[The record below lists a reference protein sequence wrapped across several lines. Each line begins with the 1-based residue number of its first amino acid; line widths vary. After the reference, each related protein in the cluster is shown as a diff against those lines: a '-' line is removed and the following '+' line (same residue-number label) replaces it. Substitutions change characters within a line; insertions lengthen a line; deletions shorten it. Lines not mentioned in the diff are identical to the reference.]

1 MKKNKKNKKN
11 IEGAEERIFID
22 ESDLSVLLKS
32 ERWVPKSEAGEPSQ
46 EAVSA
51 KVGELVLLPAI
62 DLQKIDIELLT
73 KITSSDI
80 IDRFLRAETHRIVA
94 EEGEVESE
102 IVTEAELQDEDDMV
116 SEELAEVDVEIKAGD
131 KERLTDEMGDLFFAL
146 INACRLYGIDP
157 EGALE
162 RTNKKFIRRFGYVE
176 EQAER
181 TGRVLKEMSLEEMDG
196 YWNEAKRL
204 ENK

>member
-1 MKKNKKNKKN
+1 MKKNKKN
-11 IEGAEERIFID
+11 IEGADERIFID

-32 ERWVPKSEAGEPSQ
+32 ERWVPKSEAGESSN

-51 KVGELVLLPAI
+51 KVCELVSLPAI

-116 SEELAEVDVEIKAGD
+116 SEELAEVYLAQGLKDMAIETYRKLSLLNPEKSIY
-131 KERLTDEMGDLFFAL
+131 FAEL
-146 INACRLYGIDP
+146 ISKI
-157 EGALE
+157 
-162 RTNKKFIRRFGYVE
+162 
-176 EQAER
+176 
-181 TGRVLKEMSLEEMDG
+181 
-196 YWNEAKRL
+196 
-204 ENK
+204 EN

>member
-1 MKKNKKNKKN
+1 MKKNKKN
-11 IEGAEERIFID
+11 IEGADERIFID
-22 ESDLSVLLKS
+22 ESDLSALLKS
-32 ERWVPKSEAGEPSQ
+32 ERWVPKSEAGESSH

-51 KVGELVLLPAI
+51 KVDELVSLPAI

-116 SEELAEVDVEIKAGD
+116 SEELAEVYLAQGLKDMAIETYRKLSLLNPEKSIY
-131 KERLTDEMGDLFFAL
+131 FAEL
-146 INACRLYGIDP
+146 ISKI
-157 EGALE
+157 
-162 RTNKKFIRRFGYVE
+162 
-176 EQAER
+176 
-181 TGRVLKEMSLEEMDG
+181 
-196 YWNEAKRL
+196 
-204 ENK
+204 EN